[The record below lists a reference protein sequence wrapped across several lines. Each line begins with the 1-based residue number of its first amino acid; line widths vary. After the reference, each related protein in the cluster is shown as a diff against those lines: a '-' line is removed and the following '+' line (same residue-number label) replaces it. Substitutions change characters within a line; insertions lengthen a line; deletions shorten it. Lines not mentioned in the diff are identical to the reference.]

1 MPSKN
6 VTTLAS
12 KKTGNYTVQFMR
24 DDEDYYALAIVY
36 TGDWASGESVE
47 VPLEADR
54 ARGNDEP
61 TKTEWRQWFKTVRGD
76 HDEGAA

>member
-36 TGDWASGESVE
+36 TGDWASACLSGSLTRLPWSLRWMGEHA
-47 VPLEADR
+47 VPHVIA
-54 ARGNDEP
+54 
-61 TKTEWRQWFKTVRGD
+61 
-76 HDEGAA
+76 